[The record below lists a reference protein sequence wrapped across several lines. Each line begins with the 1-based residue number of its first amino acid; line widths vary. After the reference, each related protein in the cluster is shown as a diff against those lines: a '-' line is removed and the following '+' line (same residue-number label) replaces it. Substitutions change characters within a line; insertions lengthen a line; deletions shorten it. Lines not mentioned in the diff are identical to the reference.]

1 MGIYNQL
8 KDKFIMK
15 DAYKDWENYRKA
27 LTDLIL
33 TNSDMDL
40 SFNKSRDLNETKSI
54 AIIGAG
60 RCNDIDLARLADI
73 FDEITLIDIDTAA
86 LEECISLQEKNVK
99 EKIKKEI
106 LSINGL
112 YENDI
117 EAFCDELLS
126 YVRKAG
132 RKLNKKLYEEFLDEM
147 LDDLNKKIVTGL
159 DFLPERF
166 SNKSYDVMVCNGV
179 YSQLLSMYSFFI
191 RSVSKS
197 VSDEL
202 KVDVSDIDKTIEI
215 KLSKINAGSI
225 PAINKVLIDTA
236 KKMIFF
242 GNEFSDNLKVEGA
255 GECIDDIRKNYTQ
268 EEIIL
273 KWDFNLKEK
282 IFYDIL
288 IQIIK
293 K

>member
-1 MGIYNQL
+1 MSIYNQL

-15 DAYKDWENYRKA
+15 DACNDWERFRKA
-27 LTDLIL
+27 LTDLIIYK
-33 TNSDMDL
+33 SDMDL
-40 SFNKSRDLNETKSI
+40 DFKMGQDSNDKKSI

-159 DFLPERF
+159 DFLQERF

-215 KLSKINAGSI
+215 KLSKINAVSI

-242 GNEFSDNLKVEGA
+242 GNEFSDILKVEGA

-273 KWDFNLKEK
+273 KWDFNLKEN

>member
-54 AIIGAG
+54 AVIGAG
-60 RCNDIDLARLADI
+60 RCNDIDLARLAEI

-159 DFLPERF
+159 DFLQERF

-242 GNEFSDNLKVEGA
+242 GNEFSDDLKVEGA

-273 KWDFNLKEK
+273 KWDFNLKEN